1 MRIRRLRTIVGML
14 LWIMALALAG
24 CHSAEQPA
32 PSGVKTAAERSDVAD
47 EGRGVAER
55 VLGKQAEILAQ
66 GNLALNGRE
75 QLLVVNRVSKEAAP
89 GGGGTNTSPV
99 FVTRAAILEQN
110 DGKWSEVLLCDE
122 HLKNPS
128 GYLGGFPAGRVTGW
142 RLEYTQDA
150 EEGLEMKFTPAERF
164 NAVDANVEQSS
175 EKKIP
180 AFDVRW
186 NRNAKRYQSFDQ
198 SHERYLSE
206 VPSLET
212 PQSTL
217 R

>member
-1 MRIRRLRTIVGML
+1 ML
-14 LWIMALALAG
+14 SWIMALSLAG
-24 CHSAEQPA
+24 CHMARQTA
-32 PSGVKTAAERSDVAD
+32 PREDKAAGEAADVAD
-47 EGRGVAER
+47 EARRVAEAA
-55 VLGKQAEILAQ
+55 LGKQAEILAQ

-75 QLLVVNRVSKEAAP
+75 QLLVVNRLPKGAARGERVANP
-89 GGGGTNTSPV
+89 SAI

-122 HLKNPS
+122 HLKNPN
-128 GYLGGFPAGRVTGW
+128 GYLGATPAARVTGW
-142 RLEYTQDA
+142 RLEFSQDA
-150 EEGLEMKFTPAERF
+150 KEGLELKFTPAERF
-164 NAVDANVEQSS
+164 DAVNVNADQRS
-175 EKKIP
+175 ERNN
-180 AFDVRW
+180 ATFDIRW
-186 NRNAKRYQSFDQ
+186 NKNAKRYQSFDQ